1 METEKY
7 MKARDI
13 MNYFQLFYK
22 IERMREILNTTTDKN
37 ETWRKMYE
45 EELQYHL
52 DCIAQD
58 PAVVKL
64 YEQWKLTVGA
74 DDRPEE
80 VISNDIQEA
89 NRQLIDLIAQIQNAE
104 PAPHRQTLEDG
115 YYIDKGMNETV
126 FIHYHLKEIFEMI
139 DLCQQAYNI
148 QESINRDDLKFI
160 PVLSIKKLKDKYK
173 DIFVWNEVL
182 CDSIGVFVKI

>member
-1 METEKY
+1 
-7 MKARDI
+7 
-13 MNYFQLFYK
+13 MNYFQLFYD
-22 IERMREILNTTTDKN
+22 IERIREILSTHTN
-37 ETWRKMYE
+37 ESETLKTMYE
-45 EELQYHL
+45 EELRYKL
-52 DCIAQD
+52 DYIAQD
-58 PAVVKL
+58 PAVAKL
-64 YEQWKLTVGA
+64 YEQWKLTIGA

-115 YYIDKGMNETV
+115 YYIDKGMNETA
-126 FIHYHLKEIFEMI
+126 FIHCHLKEIFEMR

-148 QESINRDDLKFI
+148 QESVKRDDLKFI

-173 DIFVWNEVL
+173 DIFIWNEVL